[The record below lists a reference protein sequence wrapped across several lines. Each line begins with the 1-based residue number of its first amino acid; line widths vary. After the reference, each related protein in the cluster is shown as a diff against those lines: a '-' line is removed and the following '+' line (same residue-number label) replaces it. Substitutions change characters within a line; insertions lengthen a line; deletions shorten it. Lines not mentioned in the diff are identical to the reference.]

1 MLNSEVHTGKT
12 GSGAREKMGEQVPS
26 NGGTWGHRLTECPSS
41 SALSGPRARRSVGSV
56 IKQDLMPLS
65 ISYMALGLNFLI
77 CEMEIV
83 TISTFR
89 GVVQTKCKTP
99 GVVPGVG

>member
-1 MLNSEVHTGKT
+1 M
-12 GSGAREKMGEQVPS
+12 
-26 NGGTWGHRLTECPSS
+26 
-41 SALSGPRARRSVGSV
+41 